1 MKQTAP
7 NTVTCSHETLGKYT
21 FVFDVNSESE
31 IPELLFTENET
42 NTAVGIG
49 IRYKLNVR
57 AR

>member
-42 NTAVGIG
+42 NTAVCIFQTGPI
-49 IRYKLNVR
+49 VT
-57 AR
+57 

>member
-42 NTAVGIG
+42 NTAVW
-49 IRYKLNVR
+49 
-57 AR
+57 